1 MSKTHSTPLS
11 ILFLY
16 KPLNFQSCLQDVMSL
31 LGAHAFVAVLDDHGN
46 HHAGVV
52 CGRHAHEPA
61 VVAVG
66 LLGRARLA
74 GHFHAVDLRGGAGAL
89 LDNALEDLADAF
101 CGVCADGGA
110 QLYTPSTR

>member
-46 HHAGVV
+46 TT
-52 CGRHAHEPA
+52 PA
-61 VVAVG
+61 
-66 LLGRARLA
+66 LS
-74 GHFHAVDLRGGAGAL
+74 AGAMPTNQLSL
-89 LDNALEDLADAF
+89 LLAFSAVPVLPATSTPLICAAVPVPCLTTPLRISRTRFAVSALMEVRSFSAA
-101 CGVCADGGA
+101 
-110 QLYTPSTR
+110 P